1 MIFDFL
7 IFFVF
12 IIAFF
17 LLIIVLCALS
27 GYLMHIRVATSAK
40 INERLKPQK
49 QVSFFPFP
57 KDLSYFCSDNKK
69 RLTTVT

>member
-17 LLIIVLCALS
+17 LLIRLVAVLRSGDYLLDIGGIPALP
-27 GYLMHIRVATSAK
+27 GFM
-40 INERLKPQK
+40 
-49 QVSFFPFP
+49 
-57 KDLSYFCSDNKK
+57 
-69 RLTTVT
+69 

>member
-27 GYLMHIRVATSAK
+27 GYLMHISGICLEQA
-40 INERLKPQK
+40 L
-49 QVSFFPFP
+49 VSEEAP
-57 KDLSYFCSDNKK
+57 
-69 RLTTVT
+69 

>member
-1 MIFDFL
+1 MILDFL

-27 GYLMHIRVATSAK
+27 GYLMHIRVVYICLEQA
-40 INERLKPQK
+40 L
-49 QVSFFPFP
+49 VSKEAP
-57 KDLSYFCSDNKK
+57 
-69 RLTTVT
+69 

>member
-12 IIAFF
+12 IIVFF

-27 GYLMHIRVATSAK
+27 GYLMLIRVVYA
-40 INERLKPQK
+40 
-49 QVSFFPFP
+49 
-57 KDLSYFCSDNKK
+57 
-69 RLTTVT
+69 

>member
-1 MIFDFL
+1 MEYHAMILDFL

-27 GYLMHIRVATSAK
+27 GYLMHIRVVYA
-40 INERLKPQK
+40 
-49 QVSFFPFP
+49 
-57 KDLSYFCSDNKK
+57 
-69 RLTTVT
+69 